1 MSKLCRMF
9 VQNSWGVGLNW
20 GLENPKQEGS
30 IPSPTTN
37 LKSKTT
43 MRNLLKS
50 ISISNVITFAVLT
63 FILVTWSAVVFNI
76 IATGGSTISF

>member
-37 LKSKTT
+37 L
-43 MRNLLKS
+43 N
-50 ISISNVITFAVLT
+50 
-63 FILVTWSAVVFNI
+63 
-76 IATGGSTISF
+76 TI